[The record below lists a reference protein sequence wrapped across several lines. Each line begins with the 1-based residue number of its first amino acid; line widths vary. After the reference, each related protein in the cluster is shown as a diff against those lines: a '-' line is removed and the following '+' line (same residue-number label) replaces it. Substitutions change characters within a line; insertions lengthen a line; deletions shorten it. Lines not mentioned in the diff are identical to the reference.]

1 MIMLAVF
8 SLTDVSFVPDARQVQ
23 LDAIANNPESNILLD
38 GYFAAHENLIELRG
52 IGDDFVNFDKIDEL
66 REVEIMTIYAESNS
80 SVVASF
86 DLSEETTITAWY
98 SLGTT
103 VIVTSLLAILGMLFS
118 RDAYNIMI
126 RPIEKMKSTV
136 QRVSHPFRS

>member
-103 VIVTSLLAILGMLFS
+103 VIVTSLLAIVGMLFS